1 MWNELLSRLRNQIKI
16 LNLAFDLPKMGDLS
30 DGLYVQTARAEY
42 ITDDEPPAP
51 DSVAAL
57 AKLRSALPRHLH
69 DELLLLYLVAAF
81 VLTWFGVLRCIFS
94 SWSFGGVVK
103 GYGGVNSE
111 LDKARAQRPRRRSLD
126 LTRARVLPRAQA
138 YYEALA
144 RREQTLYHVHWAEQR
159 GDHDEARR
167 LEVRLDDI
175 DKEIDELEEKLD
187 KVEPK
192 KWKAHAKAR

>member
-1 MWNELLSRLRNQIKI
+1 MS
-16 LNLAFDLPKMGDLS
+16 
-30 DGLYVQTARAEY
+30 
-42 ITDDEPPAP
+42 
-51 DSVAAL
+51 
-57 AKLRSALPRHLH
+57 
-69 DELLLLYLVAAF
+69 
-81 VLTWFGVLRCIFS
+81 
-94 SWSFGGVVK
+94 
-103 GYGGVNSE
+103 
-111 LDKARAQRPRRRSLD
+111 
-126 LTRARVLPRAQA
+126 RAQA